1 MNKNENF
8 MGTMPVWKMIA
19 RLSVPTVI
27 ITMVMAVY
35 NMADVFFIGK
45 TNNADMVNAISVC
58 MPVFTIVQAFGTLVG
73 SGGCTA
79 ISIALGK
86 GETDRTKSISAF
98 CFWFCMALGLI
109 LAVAMNLFSE
119 VLMDM
124 LGAADSYRQYAL
136 TYLRIIAWGC
146 PVMLFSNAFVNVLR
160 ADGSIKESMMA
171 NLSGTFLNIILDPI
185 LILWCDMDVAGAAIA
200 TVAGNLLAL
209 IIVAVVIRKKAA
221 VLSFDIRKV
230 SMKKE
235 NSVQVLALGLPLAAG
250 TLLISVAY
258 MVMNNIL
265 KGYDANAQGAFGIC
279 RTIMLLST
287 MIQMGICMGTQ
298 PAVSYCFGL
307 DNQPRVKE
315 IIRKTGAVT
324 MFFGAL
330 ISVIII
336 ACRKTILAFVFAD
349 PAVMVYAE
357 KIIVGCLCTSVIYGL
372 YQVCSTSLQAIEKPM
387 WSTLV
392 TISRQGAI
400 LIPVMLLLNSLWGFD
415 GLIYCFAVTDIA
427 VGILST
433 VLLYTAL
440 KAWKHNG

>member
-1 MNKNENF
+1 
-8 MGTMPVWKMIA
+8 MGSMPVWKMIA
-19 RLSVPTVI
+19 KLSIPTVI

-45 TNNADMVNAISVC
+45 TGNADMVNAISVC

-98 CFWFCMALGLI
+98 CFWFCMALGLL
-109 LAVAMNLFSE
+109 LAVAMNLCSDL
-119 VLMDM
+119 LMDM

-209 IIVAVVIRKKAA
+209 IIVVIVTKKKAS
-221 VLSFDIRKV
+221 VLSFSIRKL
-230 SMKKE
+230 SFKKD
-235 NSVQVLALGLPLAAG
+235 NSLQVLALGLPLAAG

-279 RTIMLLST
+279 RTIMLMST

-298 PAVSYCFGL
+298 PAVSYCFGM
-307 DNQPRVKE
+307 DNKPRVKE
-315 IIRKTGAVT
+315 IIWKTGAVT
-324 MFFGAL
+324 MLFGL
-330 ISVIII
+330 IVSAAIII
-336 ACRKTILAFVFAD
+336 FRKAILSFVFAD
-349 PAVMVYAE
+349 SAVMVYAE
-357 KIIVGCLCTSVIYGL
+357 KIIIGCLCTSVLYGL
-372 YQVCSTSLQAIEKPM
+372 YQVCSTSLQAIDRPM
-387 WSTLV
+387 WSTLI
-392 TISRQGAI
+392 TISRQGLI
-400 LIPVMLLLNSLWGFD
+400 VIPVMIALNMLFGFD
-415 GLIYCFAVTDIA
+415 GLIYCFAVTDVLVA
-427 VGILST
+427 VIGV
-433 VLLYTAL
+433 VLLLRAL
-440 KAWKHNG
+440 KIWDK

>member
-8 MGTMPVWKMIA
+8 MSTMPVWKMIA
-19 RLSVPTVI
+19 RLSIPTVI

-79 ISIALGK
+79 ISIALGQ
-86 GETDRTKSISAF
+86 GDTDRTKGISAF
-98 CFWFCMALGLI
+98 CFWFCMVLGLL
-109 LAVAMNLFSE
+109 LAAAMNLFSD

-124 LGAADSYRQYAL
+124 LGAADSYRHYAL

-146 PVMLFSNAFVNVLR
+146 PIMLFSNAFVNILR

-209 IIVAVVIRKKAA
+209 IIVVIVTKKKAS

-230 SMKKE
+230 SLKKE
-235 NSVQVLALGLPLAAG
+235 NSLQVLALGLPLAAG

-298 PAVSYCFGL
+298 PAVSYCFGQ
-307 DNQPRVKE
+307 DNKPRVKE

-324 MFFGAL
+324 MLFGL
-330 ISVIII
+330 IVSVAIIVF
-336 ACRKTILAFVFAD
+336 RKAILSFVFAD

-357 KIIVGCLCTSVIYGL
+357 KIIIGCLCTSVFYGL
-372 YQVCSTSLQAIEKPM
+372 YQVCSTSLQAIDRPM
-387 WSTLV
+387 WSTAITV
-392 TISRQGAI
+392 SRQGLI
-400 LIPVMLLLNSLWGFD
+400 VIPVMIVLNMLFGFD
-415 GLIYCFAVTDIA
+415 GLIYCFAVTDVLVAA
-427 VGILST
+427 VS
-433 VLLYTAL
+433 VALLAATL
-440 KAWKHNG
+440 RNWNRK

>member
-8 MGTMPVWKMIA
+8 MGTMPVWKTIA
-19 RLSVPTVI
+19 KLSVPTVI
-27 ITMVMAVY
+27 ITLVMAIY

-73 SGGCTA
+73 AGGCTA

-98 CFWFCMALGLI
+98 CFWFCMLLGVV
-109 LAVAMNLFSE
+109 LAVGMNLFSDSFMN
-119 VLMDM
+119 L
-124 LGAADSYRQYAL
+124 LGAADSYREYAV

-146 PVMLFSNAFVNVLR
+146 PIMLFSNAFVNILR

-185 LILWCDMDVAGAAIA
+185 LILWCKMDVAGAAIA

-209 IIVAVVIRKKAA
+209 IIVVIVTKKKDA
-221 VLSFDIRKV
+221 VLSYNIRKV
-230 SMKKE
+230 SFRKE

-258 MVMNNIL
+258 MVMNNLL

-279 RTIMLLST
+279 RTIMLMST

-307 DNQPRVKE
+307 DSKPRVKE
-315 IIRKTGAVT
+315 IIWKTGAVT
-324 MFFGAL
+324 MFFGAIVSIL
-330 ISVIII
+330 IITL
-336 ACRKTILAFVFAD
+336 RKTILPFVFDDA
-349 PAVMVYAE
+349 AVMVYAE
-357 KIIVGCLCTSVIYGL
+357 KMIIGCLCTSVLYGL
-372 YQVCSTSLQAIEKPM
+372 YQVCSTSLQAIDRPM
-387 WSTLV
+387 WSTLI
-392 TISRQGAI
+392 TISRQGLI
-400 LIPVMLLLNSLWGFD
+400 IIPVMIALNMLFGFD
-415 GLIYCFAVTDIA
+415 GLIYCFAVTDVLVA
-427 VGILST
+427 VIGV
-433 VLLYTAL
+433 VLLLRAL
-440 KAWKHNG
+440 NIWDK

>member
-8 MGTMPVWKMIA
+8 MGTMPVWKTIA
-19 RLSVPTVI
+19 KLSVPTVI
-27 ITMVMAVY
+27 ITLVMAIY

-73 SGGCTA
+73 AGGCTA

-98 CFWFCMALGLI
+98 CFWFCMLLGVV
-109 LAVAMNLFSE
+109 LAVGMNLFSDSFMN
-119 VLMDM
+119 L
-124 LGAADSYRQYAL
+124 LGAADSYREYAV

-146 PVMLFSNAFVNVLR
+146 PIMLFSNAFVNILR

-185 LILWCDMDVAGAAIA
+185 LILWCKMDVAGAAIA

-209 IIVAVVIRKKAA
+209 IIVVIVTKKKDA
-221 VLSFDIRKV
+221 VLSYNIRKV
-230 SMKKE
+230 SFRKE

-258 MVMNNIL
+258 MVMNNLL

-279 RTIMLLST
+279 RTIMLMST

-307 DNQPRVKE
+307 DNKPRVKE
-315 IIRKTGAVT
+315 IIWKTGAVT
-324 MFFGAL
+324 MFFGAIVSIL
-330 ISVIII
+330 IITL
-336 ACRKTILAFVFAD
+336 RKTILPFVFDDA
-349 PAVMVYAE
+349 AVMVYAE
-357 KIIVGCLCTSVIYGL
+357 KMIIGCLCTSVLYGL
-372 YQVCSTSLQAIEKPM
+372 YQVCSTSLQAIDRPM
-387 WSTLV
+387 WSTLI
-392 TISRQGAI
+392 TISRQGLI
-400 LIPVMLLLNSLWGFD
+400 IIPVMIALNMLFGFD
-415 GLIYCFAVTDIA
+415 GLIYCFAVTDVLVA
-427 VGILST
+427 VIGV
-433 VLLYTAL
+433 VLLLRAL
-440 KAWKHNG
+440 KIWDK